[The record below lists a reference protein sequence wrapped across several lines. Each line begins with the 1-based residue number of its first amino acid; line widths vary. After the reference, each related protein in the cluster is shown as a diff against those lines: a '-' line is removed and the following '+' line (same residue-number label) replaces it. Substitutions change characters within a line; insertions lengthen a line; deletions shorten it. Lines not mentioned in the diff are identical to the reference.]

1 LRRDDAR
8 PHLGARVRACR
19 LAARPDSASRPGRAP
34 AVLPERGRGSDVRRP
49 RLRAAL
55 DHERGAPLL
64 PHGPPPEV
72 RARTARDLRRARAA
86 GAPDPGGGGRPRA
99 RRLPVAG
106 EAVRGA
112 RGERSRIVLGERDA
126 AARGRRHGVP
136 RARAGRRGA
145 RVPPRAHRVGRE
157 PGLDDGG
164 GRGALAARLRRRPR
178 DLPPELA
185 VRNGPVPGAGLQGA
199 EPPRPPGAP
208 RAHARGPPAS
218 RHALL
223 PLALRD
229 GPARVL
235 GGPGRRQ
242 AARARDR
249 RRASQAHPLLRGAP
263 VTGRE
268 RADRRQ
274 ALRLLAPT
282 LLALGALAV
291 YPGFWVVWLSLQH
304 RVPIFH
310 VARFAGLDNY
320 VFLASDPRFW
330 NAARTTVVFTALSV
344 ALELAL
350 GVTVALALH
359 RQRRGRRLGL
369 SLLLLAWAMPSVVTA
384 KLYEWLYHPAAG
396 LVSVL
401 LGGHALNWLGDPYL
415 ALPAVI
421 LADVWRTMPFV
432 AILCYARLV
441 TIPAEVYEAAQVDGA
456 GRLATLGRITLPL
469 LGRIVM

>member
-1 LRRDDAR
+1 
-8 PHLGARVRACR
+8 
-19 LAARPDSASRPGRAP
+19 
-34 AVLPERGRGSDVRRP
+34 
-49 RLRAAL
+49 
-55 DHERGAPLL
+55 
-64 PHGPPPEV
+64 
-72 RARTARDLRRARAA
+72 
-86 GAPDPGGGGRPRA
+86 
-99 RRLPVAG
+99 
-106 EAVRGA
+106 
-112 RGERSRIVLGERDA
+112 
-126 AARGRRHGVP
+126 
-136 RARAGRRGA
+136 
-145 RVPPRAHRVGRE
+145 
-157 PGLDDGG
+157 
-164 GRGALAARLRRRPR
+164 
-178 DLPPELA
+178 
-185 VRNGPVPGAGLQGA
+185 
-199 EPPRPPGAP
+199 
-208 RAHARGPPAS
+208 
-218 RHALL
+218 
-223 PLALRD
+223 
-229 GPARVL
+229 
-235 GGPGRRQ
+235 
-242 AARARDR
+242 
-249 RRASQAHPLLRGAP
+249 
-263 VTGRE
+263 
-268 RADRRQ
+268 
-274 ALRLLAPT
+274 LLAPT
-282 LLALGALAV
+282 LLALGALTV

-469 LGRIVM
+469 LGRIVMLALLLRMLDALRAFDIMFVLTGGGPAGTTETLTVYAYRSLFQAVQLGLGSAVGVVVFALVMLVAWGYLRALRHEGLAA